1 MEIALSH
8 THTGAHTHTWAH
20 THTCAHTPALLIFKC
35 FKSQR
40 QVFVTVISHFSL
52 TPLLPSSVP
61 LHLPS
66 LLPPSHTTF
75 PHHAGDWLTAPC
87 TGLRSDSSFS
97 KSVQMDDI
105 CSCHCP
111 FFSIRIISFQIWYF
125 QSFLLYPTYDLF
137 TEFDFPLVFMPVLWQ
152 QPSLKALF
160 LGFPSVYPFTL
171 TNYSEH
177 GISRKPWGNYLKFV
191 TNVYLNFDFIRI
203 WWSKVISQTL
213 FVPKHK
219 NSDTHFAQMSHRME
233 WGIKW
238 RLFISKC
245 QR

>member
-1 MEIALSH
+1 MEIALS
-8 THTGAHTHTWAH
+8 HTHTWAH
-20 THTCAHTPALLIFKC
+20 THTCTHTRVINILVF
-35 FKSQR
+35 
-40 QVFVTVISHFSL
+40 QVTKIGLCHRHFS
-52 TPLLPSSVP
+52 LLPSSVP
-61 LHLPS
+61 LHLLS

-75 PHHAGDWLTAPC
+75 PHHAGDWLTAPS

-203 WWSKVISQTL
+203 W
-213 FVPKHK
+213 
-219 NSDTHFAQMSHRME
+219 
-233 WGIKW
+233 
-238 RLFISKC
+238 
-245 QR
+245 